1 MLFGRGRVGLPIQGD
16 VRHRRLPSARLRIA
30 VHELVHQL
38 GNGVR
43 HRKAEAAGT
52 PLRIDGIE
60 RRMCRFHGDLVRRER
75 EESAAAHGVVG
86 NEDRDLPLVLAVKE
100 AATPIQNDART

>member
-1 MLFGRGRVGLPIQGD
+1 MSPSNDVHSYDVLVVGDGAAEIRRD
-16 VRHRRLPSARLRIA
+16 V
-30 VHELVHQL
+30 
-38 GNGVR
+38 G
-43 HRKAEAAGT
+43 
-52 PLRIDGIE
+52 
-60 RRMCRFHGDLVRRER
+60 GDLVRRER

>member
-1 MLFGRGRVGLPIQGD
+1 MGS
-16 VRHRRLPSARLRIA
+16 SAA
-30 VHELVHQL
+30 
-38 GNGVR
+38 
-43 HRKAEAAGT
+43 
-52 PLRIDGIE
+52 
-60 RRMCRFHGDLVRRER
+60 CRFHGDLVRRER